1 MTHLEKI
8 FRQLNELLIMNHEVE
23 IIYLEAHDIVNDED
37 LMTFFRER
45 NFERNEFGRALKREV
60 VKLGGSP
67 KGLNDLSDRYYK
79 GWMKFKELLDTDNEF
94 ELLNEISKIKRLN
107 IAAYNKL
114 LQERNLSLSLCKLLV
129 KQRDSIQMSLNS
141 LTTRKATLV

>member
-1 MTHLEKI
+1 MEHLEKI
-8 FRQLNELLIMNHEVE
+8 FRRVNELLIMNYEVE

-37 LMTFFRER
+37 LKTFFRER
-45 NFERNEFGRALKREV
+45 NFERDEFGRALKREV

-79 GWMKFKELLDTDNEF
+79 GWKKFKELLDTDNEF
-94 ELLNEISKIKRLN
+94 ELLNEICKIKRLN

-129 KQRDSIQMSLNS
+129 RQRDNIQMSLNS
-141 LTTRKATLV
+141 LQTKKAIVI

>member
-1 MTHLEKI
+1 MKQLEKI
-8 FRQLNELLIMNHEVE
+8 FRRVNELLIMNYE
-23 IIYLEAHDIVNDED
+23 IELIYLEAHDIVNDED
-37 LMTFFRER
+37 LKTFFRER
-45 NFERNEFGRALKREV
+45 HFERNEFGRALKREV

-129 KQRDSIQMSLNS
+129 KQRDNVQMSLNS
-141 LTTRKATLV
+141 LRTKNAIVI

>member
-1 MTHLEKI
+1 MEHLEKI
-8 FRQLNELLIMNHEVE
+8 FRRVNELLIMNYEVE

-37 LMTFFRER
+37 LKAFFREK

-60 VKLGGSP
+60 IKLGGSP
-67 KGLNDLSDRYYK
+67 KGLDDLSDRYYR

-94 ELLNEISKIKRLN
+94 EILKEISKIKRLN

-141 LTTRKATLV
+141 LRTKKIIAI